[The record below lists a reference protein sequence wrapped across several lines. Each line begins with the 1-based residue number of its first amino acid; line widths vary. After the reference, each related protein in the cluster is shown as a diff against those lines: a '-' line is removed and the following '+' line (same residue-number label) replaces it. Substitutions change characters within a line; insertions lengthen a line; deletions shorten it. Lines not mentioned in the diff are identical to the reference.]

1 MGLFSKSK
9 AESLTKCRECGSELH
24 DPERLKRHQKIA
36 HDKKNE
42 KCRTCGNEFPDAEEL
57 RKHKKKCKWFIIC
70 H

>member
-1 MGLFSKSK
+1 LGLFSKSK

-42 KCRTCGNEFPDAEEL
+42 KCRTCGNEFPDAEAL
-57 RKHKKKCKWFIIC
+57 RKHKKKCK
-70 H
+70 